1 MRALE
6 SPHGI
11 AARVLRACARPGAF
25 SNRRLSDELERHHGL
40 EGGARGLVTTL
51 VYGVLRHQAR
61 LDAHVDACAD
71 RPAKLAA
78 LPREILRIGT
88 YEMIELGRSP
98 GNAIAHAIA
107 AARALDERGAIAGLV
122 HGVLGAVAVSW
133 QARDAALEQGAPLDV
148 LARRDSIPRWL
159 AGRWIKQ
166 LGPERALARGRALR
180 DELPIDVRVDR
191 TRIALDAARG
201 RLAAECPGA
210 TIDMVAGDSA
220 ALRVRG
226 GGDLFHGAMHDEG
239 LISVQGLAAQQPAR
253 WLAPRAGE
261 SVLDAC
267 AGLGVKTLQLAE
279 LMDRRGRIVAVDRE
293 AAKIALQ
300 ERLVARGRLA
310 VRDLELVRVVGDL
323 TSPACAVELGA
334 WAPFDAVLLDVPC
347 TGLGNLARHPEI
359 RWQRRFEDIGTAAA
373 NQGVLLARA
382 LELVR
387 PGGRLVYAVC
397 SAEPEEGPVRIAEVV
412 ARGGISLTR
421 EQTWTPEGDGTEGF
435 YAALLLRA

>member
-1 MRALE
+1 M
-6 SPHGI
+6 
-11 AARVLRACARPGAF
+11 LRACARPGAF
-25 SNRRLSDELERHHGL
+25 SNRVLGDELERHAGL

-61 LDAHVDACAD
+61 LDAHIDDCAD
-71 RPAKLAA
+71 RPAKIAA
-78 LPREILRIGT
+78 LPREILRIGV
-88 YEMIELGRSP
+88 YEMIELGRPP
-98 GNAIAHAIA
+98 GNAIGHAIA
-107 AARALDERGAIAGLV
+107 AARALDERGGVAGLV
-122 HGVLGAVAVSW
+122 HGVLGAVAASW
-133 QARDAALEQGAPLDV
+133 QARDEALGQGAALDV

-180 DELPIDVRVDR
+180 DELPLDVRLDLSRIDR
-191 TRIALDAARG
+191 DAARE

-210 TIDMVAGDSA
+210 TIETVEDVPA

-239 LISVQGLAAQQPAR
+239 LVSVQGLAAQQPAR
-253 WLAPRAGE
+253 WLAPAPGA

-293 AAKIALQ
+293 AGKLASH
-300 ERLVARGRLA
+300 ERLIARGRLG
-310 VRDLELVRVVGDL
+310 VPGLELVRVVGDL
-323 TSPACAVELGA
+323 ASDAGVAEVAAHG
-334 WAPFDAVLLDVPC
+334 PFDAALLDVPC

-359 RWQRRFEDIGTAAA
+359 RWQRRFEDIAAA
-373 NQGVLLARA
+373 AAVQAELLART

-397 SAEPEEGPVRIAEVV
+397 SGEPEEGPLRVAEAV
-412 ARGGISLTR
+412 ARGGVELVR
-421 EQTWTPEGDGTEGF
+421 ERTWTPEADGTEGF
-435 YAALLLRA
+435 YVALLLRQ